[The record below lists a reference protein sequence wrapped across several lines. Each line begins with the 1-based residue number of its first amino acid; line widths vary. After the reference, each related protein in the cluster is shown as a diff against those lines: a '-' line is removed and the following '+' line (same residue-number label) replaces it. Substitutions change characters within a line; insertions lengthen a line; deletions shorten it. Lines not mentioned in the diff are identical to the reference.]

1 MAWHGVMLERLQL
14 CRRWV
19 GRIHFLPSEIQRLMA
34 TSQGSAAWGQISA
47 TPLSSSL
54 FTYSQRTNGL
64 LGWCRKSGA
73 FYWGV
78 DFLVME
84 SGREVNMIQFPA
96 GFKENT
102 FCHLPMTTA
111 EMVRS
116 TKAFLMKNPF
126 TSSFVMFSTLLM
138 ANCDRDWILSLIWWS
153 PFRLLCWFSPLLW
166 VIFRLSFLNQ
176 KDAGT
181 SPRCS
186 GTKTKTML
194 IQFSS
199 LSVKSLLWLWAS
211 WSRESRRCCE
221 ELENWAHEYSVN
233 SSQ

>member
-1 MAWHGVMLERLQL
+1 MD
-14 CRRWV
+14 
-19 GRIHFLPSEIQRLMA
+19 
-34 TSQGSAAWGQISA
+34 
-47 TPLSSSL
+47 
-54 FTYSQRTNGL
+54 
-64 LGWCRKSGA
+64 
-73 FYWGV
+73 YWGDAENLV
-78 DFLVME
+78 PFTEGWMLVME
-84 SGREVNMIQFPA
+84 WGREVNMIQFPTE
-96 GFKENT
+96 FRENT

-166 VIFRLSFLNQ
+166 VIFRLFFLIKKMQ
-176 KDAGT
+176 GRRPDVQGPKQR
-181 SPRCS
+181 RCW
-186 GTKTKTML
+186 
-194 IQFSS
+194 FSS
-199 LSVKSLLWLWAS
+199 LLSQSDLS
-211 WSRESRRCCE
+211 FGCDCPDRESWRCCE